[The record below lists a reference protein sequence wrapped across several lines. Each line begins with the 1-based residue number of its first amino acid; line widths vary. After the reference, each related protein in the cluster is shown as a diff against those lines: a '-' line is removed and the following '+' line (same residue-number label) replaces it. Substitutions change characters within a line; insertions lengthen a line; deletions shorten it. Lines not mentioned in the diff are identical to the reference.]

1 MKRLLALLVV
11 AGTVCLLSGVGLRAS
26 EPPATGPAVG
36 ERIPAF
42 AALDQNGRERTFANL
57 RGEEG
62 LLILF
67 HRSADW

>member
-1 MKRLLALLVV
+1 MTRFLALFVM
-11 AGTVCLLSGVGLRAS
+11 ACLLPGAGIRAS
-26 EPPATGPAVG
+26 EPPPTGPAVG
-36 ERIPAF
+36 SRIPAF
-42 AALDQNGRERTFANL
+42 AALDQYGKERTFASL